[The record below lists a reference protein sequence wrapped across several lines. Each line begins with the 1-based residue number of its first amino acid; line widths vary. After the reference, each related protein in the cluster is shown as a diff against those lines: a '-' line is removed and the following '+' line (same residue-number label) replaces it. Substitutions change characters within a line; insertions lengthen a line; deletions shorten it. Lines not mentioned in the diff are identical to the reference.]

1 MDKVIVTVLLI
12 IGGIVASFAII
23 NGVYPALSRSSDAI
37 SSAASQVNNQI
48 ESQIEIINV
57 SNNGTTVELWVKNT
71 GSADIGSI
79 ENSDVFLSSAGN
91 TDQIVYDAS
100 STASYWNYRLTE
112 NNTIWGPT
120 VTNEIT
126 IYLTSPLPAGT
137 YQVKVVIP
145 NGISDQATFGG

>member
-12 IGGIVASFAII
+12 IGGIIASFAII

-37 SSAASQVNNQI
+37 NSAASQINNQI

-57 SNNGTTVELWVKNT
+57 SNNGSTVVLWVKNT
-71 GSADIGSI
+71 GISAIGSI
-79 ENSDVFLSSAGN
+79 ENSDVFLTSAAN
-91 TDQIVYDAS
+91 TDQIAYGTTSA
-100 STASYWNYRLTE
+100 APYWNYQLTE

-120 VTNEIT
+120 ATNEIT
-126 IYLTSPLPAGT
+126 IYLTSPLPPGS